1 MEKFILH
8 KDTIIPI
15 IKHKI
20 ETNEAIETERKI
32 LYAFLLN
39 KDKMYNDL

>member
-15 IKHKI
+15 IKQKI
-20 ETNEAIETERKI
+20 ETNEASETERKI

-39 KDKMYNDL
+39 KDEMYNDL